1 MIKRS
6 FSEKVFSVINILILT
21 LAGISMLFPLLNV
34 VAKSLSS
41 NTAVASG
48 MVGLLPKD
56 FQLDTY
62 AYVLKDSQVLSSLKV
77 TVFVTVVG
85 TLGSM
90 IITIMTAYPLSKKDL
105 KGRKVMMLMIM
116 FAMLFNGGMIPNYLM
131 VKSLGLLNKIGALIF
146 PNILNIFN
154 MIIVK
159 SFFEE
164 LPESVEESARL
175 DGASNMRILFSIVLP
190 MSLPIIASIG
200 LFYAVD
206 YWNTYFN
213 AVMYITKPA
222 LKPLQQYLYDLVTQ
236 SSDLMANSMGDI
248 DRMMNVSSESVRC
261 ASIVVATLPIVCV
274 YPFLQKYFVKG
285 LTVGAVKG

>member
-6 FSEKVFSVINILILT
+6 VGERTFNVINIVILT
-21 LAGISMLFPLLNV
+21 LAAISMLFPLLNV
-34 VAKSLSS
+34 LAKSLSS
-41 NTAVASG
+41 NVAVTSG
-48 MVGLLPKD
+48 LVGLLPKD

-62 AYVLKDSQVLSSLKV
+62 KYVLKDSQVLSSLKV
-77 TVFVTVVG
+77 TVLVTVVG
-85 TLGSM
+85 TVGSM
-90 IITIMTAYPLSKKDL
+90 LVTIMTAYPLSKKDL
-105 KGRKVMMLMIM
+105 KGRRVMMLMIM
-116 FAMLFNGGMIPNYLM
+116 FAMLFNGGMVPNYLI
-131 VKSLGLLNKIGALIF
+131 VKSLGLLNSIGALIL
-146 PNILNIFN
+146 PNMLNIFN

-175 DGASNMRILFSIVLP
+175 DGASNMRILFNIVLP
-190 MSLPIIASIG
+190 MSLPIIASVG

-213 AVMYITKPA
+213 AVMYITKPS

-236 SSDLMANSMGDI
+236 SSDIMSNSTGSI
-248 DRMMNVSSESVRC
+248 DQMMNISSESVRC
-261 ASIVVATLPIVCV
+261 ASIIVATLPILCA

>member
-6 FSEKVFSVINILILT
+6 VGERTFNVINIVILT
-21 LAGISMLFPLLNV
+21 LAAISMLFPLLNV
-34 VAKSLSS
+34 LAKSLSS
-41 NTAVASG
+41 NVAVTSG
-48 MVGLLPKD
+48 LVGLLPKD

-62 AYVLKDSQVLSSLKV
+62 KYVLKDSQVLSSLKV
-77 TVFVTVVG
+77 TVLVTAVG
-85 TLGSM
+85 TAGSM
-90 IITIMTAYPLSKKDL
+90 LVTIMTAYPLSKKDL
-105 KGRKVMMLMIM
+105 KGRRVMMLMIM
-116 FAMLFNGGMIPNYLM
+116 FAMLFNGGMVPNYLI
-131 VKSLGLLNKIGALIF
+131 VKSLGLLNNIGALIL
-146 PNILNIFN
+146 PNMLNIFN

-175 DGASNMRILFSIVLP
+175 DGASNMRILFNIVLP
-190 MSLPIIASIG
+190 MSLPIIASVG

-213 AVMYITKPA
+213 AVMYITKPS

-236 SSDLMANSMGDI
+236 SSDIMSNSTGSI
-248 DRMMNVSSESVRC
+248 DQMMNISSESVRC
-261 ASIVVATLPIVCV
+261 ASIIVATLPILCA

>member
-6 FSEKVFSVINILILT
+6 VGERTFNVINIVILT
-21 LAGISMLFPLLNV
+21 LAAISMLFPLLNV
-34 VAKSLSS
+34 LAKSLSS
-41 NTAVASG
+41 NVAVTSG
-48 MVGLLPKD
+48 LVGLLPKD

-62 AYVLKDSQVLSSLKV
+62 KYVLKDSQVLSSLKV
-77 TVFVTVVG
+77 TVLVTAVG
-85 TLGSM
+85 TAGSM
-90 IITIMTAYPLSKKDL
+90 LVTIMTAYPLSKKDL
-105 KGRKVMMLMIM
+105 KGRRVMMLMIM
-116 FAMLFNGGMIPNYLM
+116 FAMLFNGGMVPNYLI
-131 VKSLGLLNKIGALIF
+131 VKSLGLLNNIGALIL
-146 PNILNIFN
+146 PNMLNIFN

-175 DGASNMRILFSIVLP
+175 DGASNMRILFNIVLP
-190 MSLPIIASIG
+190 MSLPIIASVG
-200 LFYAVD
+200 LFYTVD

-213 AVMYITKPA
+213 AVMYITKPS

-236 SSDLMANSMGDI
+236 SSDIMSNSTGSI
-248 DRMMNVSSESVRC
+248 DQMMNISSESVRC
-261 ASIVVATLPIVCV
+261 ASIIVATLPILCA